1 MADVLDSDVRGD
13 VRDLDTVV
21 RAVAA
26 ASPEIVLHLAA
37 QPLVRESYRD
47 PVGTIATNVMGTV
60 HVIEGGAGGRR
71 RARDRRRHDGQGLRQ
86 PRMAPPPTARPTGS
100 GGHDPYSAGKAAAEI
115 VCASLRASFLA
126 GADAPRLATARAGN
140 VIGGGDFAADRLIP
154 DCLAAFEAGDPVVLR
169 YPDALRPWQHVLEP
183 LCGYLGWPTLCGS
196 DGAGYAQAWNFGPGH
211 RRRDPRRGGGAARGG
226 ASWRR
231 RAGRPRE
238 RGRRTC
244 PRRAC
249 FGSTARSPRTRLRWR
264 PRWRLAEA
272 VARSAAWRR
281 AWRAGRRHEDL
292 RRGRDRVLRSRRG
305 DAAMSRF
312 DLIETPIRGVVALVR
327 KPLGDARGAFER
339 LYCAHDLGAVLG
351 ERTIVQIN
359 RSLTGAAGTVR
370 GLHFQHPPHAETKD
384 RLLPCAARS
393 STSRSTC
400 AGARRPSS
408 PGTAGS

>member
-1 MADVLDSDVRGD
+1 MGFGAGAVAAMVTPAMVTPDAGFWRGRHVLVTGHTGFKGAWLCLWLARLGARVHGLALDPPTDPSLFAAAHVADVLDSDVRGD

-60 HVIEGGAGGRR
+60 HVIEAARAAGGV
-71 RARDRRRHDGQGLRQ
+71 RAIVVATTDKVYANREWLHPYREADRL
-86 PRMAPPPTARPTGS
+86 

-183 LCGYLGWPTLCGS
+183 LCGYLGLAEALCGS
-196 DGAGYAQAWNFGPGH
+196 DGAGYAQAWNFGPDTADEIPVEAVARLVAEH
-211 RRRDPRRGGGAARGG
+211 HGGGARVVR
-226 ASWRR
+226 ASETPDLPE
-231 RAGRPRE
+231 AGLLRLD
-238 RGRRTC
+238 
-244 PRRAC
+244 
-249 FGSTARSPRTRLRWR
+249 STLAETRLRWR

-281 AWRAGRRHEDL
+281 AWRAGADMRTYAEDEIA
-292 RRGRDRVLRSRRG
+292 SYE
-305 DAAMSRF
+305 AAA
-312 DLIETPIRGVVALVR
+312 ETPR
-327 KPLGDARGAFER
+327 
-339 LYCAHDLGAVLG
+339 
-351 ERTIVQIN
+351 
-359 RSLTGAAGTVR
+359 
-370 GLHFQHPPHAETKD
+370 
-384 RLLPCAARS
+384 
-393 STSRSTC
+393 
-400 AGARRPSS
+400 
-408 PGTAGS
+408 